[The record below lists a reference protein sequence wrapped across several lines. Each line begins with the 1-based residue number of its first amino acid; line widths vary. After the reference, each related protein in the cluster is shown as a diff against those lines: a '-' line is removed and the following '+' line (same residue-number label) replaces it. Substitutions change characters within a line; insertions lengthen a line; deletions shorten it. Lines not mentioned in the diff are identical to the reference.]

1 VYTSLWYLAPARAKW
16 SIVDEISP
24 HLPALSAKKK
34 RTLARTPAVTSVIC
48 RPVPMLTDNR
58 DVKPD
63 ETLSRWVSTG
73 VPIFIG
79 VGMVAAFVLRL
90 SFGLPLNRLAFPI
103 AGGGGEARTT
113 DEAG

>member
-1 VYTSLWYLAPARAKW
+1 
-16 SIVDEISP
+16 
-24 HLPALSAKKK
+24 
-34 RTLARTPAVTSVIC
+34 
-48 RPVPMLTDNR
+48 MLTDNR